1 VNLDKEGPPPRPG
14 LQAPE
19 DWTMDLLQEAN
30 QYTAVLARKGVT
42 MCRLSIATSVGN
54 EASARTALAEKARWW
69 IHDYLERQPASM

>member
-1 VNLDKEGPPPRPG
+1 MNLDKEGLAPLPG

-19 DWTMDLLQEAN
+19 DWTMELVHEAN

-42 MCRLSIATSVGN
+42 MCRLSIASNVGN

-69 IHDYLERQPASM
+69 IDNYLKRQP